1 MLDSDPIEEEDID
14 IDMLQDEDFDD
25 EGSEA
30 AGEMEEGGKV
40 EVIDVDAFATSSEG
54 GESVPFGKDAFGN
67 DSFGDDAEVSRSIY
81 ADLSQ
86 AS

>member
-25 EGSEA
+25 EVSEA
-30 AGEMEEGGKV
+30 AGEMKEGGKL

-54 GESVPFGKDAFGN
+54 GESVPFGNDAFGN